1 MREEERKW
9 VERLPLFAELDDAQR
24 QRLLR
29 HALVQ
34 RVGPGVTLFDQ
45 GEQPDFLHILVEGTV
60 ELRARDNAGN
70 EAVIE
75 VLQPVDSFILAAV
88 LTDAPYLMSAHTGT
102 HSRLLLLPAEQLR
115 DDLRDEPALTFMLMG
130 ALARQYRG
138 MVRQIKTLKLRT
150 AAERI
155 GCYLLSLAREQ
166 GESGAV
172 TLPYSKRLLAQRM
185 GMTPENLSRAF
196 AWLSQRGVRMDRSRI
211 VIEDVEKL
219 ASFCQLDALI
229 DGVEHDLRVQGHA
242 IEDRQETRDEAS
254 GNRNR

>member
-1 MREEERKW
+1 MRDEERRS
-9 VERLPLFAELDDAQR
+9 VESLPLFTELDDAQR
-24 QRLLR
+24 KRLLR

-34 RVGPGVTLFDQ
+34 RVGPGVALFDQ
-45 GEQPDFLHILVEGTV
+45 GEQPDFLHILMEGTV
-60 ELRARDNAGN
+60 ELQARDTAGH

-88 LTDAPYLMSAHTGT
+88 LTDAPYLMSAHTRA

-115 DDLRDEPALTFMLMG
+115 SDLRQEPALAFMLMG
-130 ALARQYRG
+130 SLARQYRG

-166 GESGAV
+166 GGSGTI
-172 TLPYSKRLLAQRM
+172 TLPYSKRLLARRM

-196 AWLSQRGVRMDRSRI
+196 TWLTQRGVRTDGARI
-211 VIEDVEKL
+211 VIEDVDKL

-229 DGVEHDLRVQGHA
+229 DGVEQDLRVPGQPGKDDSTH
-242 IEDRQETRDEAS
+242 DQPDS
-254 GNRNR
+254 